1 MKKSIKEIDEEFKRE
16 DDNSL
21 FDSGKELSDS
31 GTISEDNDLPITG
44 SVQLEFAFQQMD
56 RKTYTKTKETNQQG
70 PDMGFSIDTKDQP
83 EVKLTEEDLHSKRT
97 ISIN

>member
-1 MKKSIKEIDEEFKRE
+1 
-16 DDNSL
+16 
-21 FDSGKELSDS
+21 
-31 GTISEDNDLPITG
+31 
-44 SVQLEFAFQQMD
+44 MD

-70 PDMGFSIDTKDQP
+70 PDMGFSIDTKDHP